1 MDMNKLSAYLKV
13 NKKMLLAIV
22 ALLEAILL
30 VCAATFSWI
39 EGSNR
44 GTVSSDASVVTAGAG
59 LSFTDL
65 DGNAISTVLLPS
77 ADLQDCSS
85 KDGRNFF
92 FPTTDDLS
100 VTGSTLTSSMKFR
113 EGVDADKNEKY
124 IIKEFYM
131 SAYTG
136 SKIYIDN
143 SSSVSGA
150 SSDILKALRI
160 SLNFNDGT
168 EPVVLCP
175 GIQWTGYTE
184 SYQPILSVS
193 TAGVPTQSS
202 AVQASPFADYSY
214 NAENPVAELAG
225 DESKLVTVAV
235 WLEGTDSNCSI
246 SSSVLSSSLNINLKL
261 TTGKDYTKQVKFV
274 DYSPSKWVKNKSSDG
289 VSDCYMF
296 AIDMGS
302 SKGSTDYS
310 TGVAYMLKKQSDNIT
325 YVGSIP
331 DSVSDV
337 IFARYDPHNSSNS
350 YNVWA
355 NTTSVSMRS
364 SDTYYGIGRGVQVD
378 GTNYGYWVDKGHEGV
393 IDVYYTDAYTG
404 VEQSVK
410 FTDNQNWGTPY
421 AYFFNDSGDVGDA
434 WPGTKMTYSH
444 NNVYNRSIYKI
455 DIPSGATKVIFN
467 DGKTEGAAQTVD
479 IVLGSCRGYYPDG
492 KDNDKWKVGT
502 WGEYPSQFLF
512 NDSEGAPNI
521 YFSSAKYGQAL
532 AYAKGVN
539 GIFKPTDDFNKS
551 TNYGFNME
559 YAGTN
564 EHNQRVFHMILPYD
578 ATIMFNGQDHS
589 SDSLPAE
596 SDGFDIDARA
606 YQKIG
611 YYFYYDDENDKVT
624 YGIWPPGDE
633 WPKV

>member
-100 VTGSTLTSSMKFR
+100 VTSSTLTSSMKFR

-325 YVGSIP
+325 YVGNIP

-355 NTTSVSMRS
+355 NTTSVSMGS
-364 SDTYYGIGRGVQVD
+364 SDTYYGIGRGIEVD
-378 GTNYGYWVDKGHEGV
+378 GTNYGYWVNKGYEGV
-393 IDVYYTDAYTG
+393 IDLYFTDAY
-404 VEQSVK
+404 VPVIK
-410 FTDNQNWGTPY
+410 FADSKNWSKPY
-421 AYFFNDSGDVGDA
+421 AYFFNSSGAVGTA
-434 WPGTKMTYSH
+434 FPGTAMTYMSG
-444 NNVYNRSIYKI
+444 SDYKI
-455 DIPSGATKVIFN
+455 DVPTGATGVIFS
-467 DGKTEGAAQTVD
+467 DGTSDNQTVD
-479 IVLGSCRGYYPDG
+479 IKLGENGGYYIAANNKNGAG
-492 KDNDKWKVGT
+492 KWEVKPWDNT
-502 WGEYPSQFLF
+502 PYPFLF
-512 NDSEGAPNI
+512 NGYSDEPHV
-521 YFSSAKYGQAL
+521 YFTSAKYGSAI
-532 AYAKGVN
+532 AISKGSSGN
-539 GIFKPTDDFNKS
+539 FDPTASFNS
-551 TNYGFNME
+551 GSNYGFILE

-564 EHNQRVFHMILPYD
+564 DYGQRVFHTILPYD
-578 ATIMFNGQDHS
+578 AKIKFNGYNNES
-589 SDSLPAE
+589 SLITPSGV
-596 SDGFDIDARA
+596 SSTKF
-606 YQKIG
+606 QKIG
-611 YYFYYDDENDKVT
+611 YAFTDTDNYSTWTPDDV
-624 YGIWPPGDE
+624 

>member
-13 NKKMLLAIV
+13 NKKMLLAIM

-100 VTGSTLTSSMKFR
+100 VTSSTLTSSMKFR

-124 IIKEFYM
+124 IIEEFYM

-193 TAGVPTQSS
+193 NAGVPTQSS
-202 AVQASPFADYSY
+202 AVQAFPFADYSY

-325 YVGSIP
+325 YVGNIP

-355 NTTSVSMRS
+355 NTTSVAMGS
-364 SDTYYGIGRGVQVD
+364 SDTYYGIGRGIEVD
-378 GTNYGYWVDKGHEGV
+378 GTNYGYWVSKGYEGV
-393 IDVYYTDAYTG
+393 IDLYFTDAYVPVIKFANSKNWST
-404 VEQSVK
+404 VK
-410 FTDNQNWGTPY
+410 
-421 AYFFNDSGDVGDA
+421 AYFFNSSGDVGPA
-434 WPGTKMTYSH
+434 FPGTAMTYMSG
-444 NNVYNRSIYKI
+444 SDYKI
-455 DIPSGATKVIFN
+455 DVPTGATGVIFSDGTSN
-467 DGKTEGAAQTVD
+467 NQTVNITLGENGGYYIAANSKNSDGKWEVTPWAGTP
-479 IVLGSCRGYYPDG
+479 YP
-492 KDNDKWKVGT
+492 
-502 WGEYPSQFLF
+502 FLF
-512 NDSEGAPNI
+512 NGYSDEPHV
-521 YFSSAKYGQAL
+521 YFTSAKYGSAL
-532 AYAKGVN
+532 AISKGSSGN
-539 GIFKPTDDFNKS
+539 FDPTASFNS
-551 TNYGFNME
+551 GSNYGFILE

-564 EHNQRVFHMILPYD
+564 DYGQRVFHTILPYD
-578 ATIMFNGQDHS
+578 AKIKFNGYNHES
-589 SDSLPAE
+589 SLITPTGVS
-596 SDGFDIDARA
+596 STKF
-606 YQKIG
+606 QKIG
-611 YYFYYDDENDKVT
+611 YAFTDTDNYSTWTPDDV
-624 YGIWPPGDE
+624 